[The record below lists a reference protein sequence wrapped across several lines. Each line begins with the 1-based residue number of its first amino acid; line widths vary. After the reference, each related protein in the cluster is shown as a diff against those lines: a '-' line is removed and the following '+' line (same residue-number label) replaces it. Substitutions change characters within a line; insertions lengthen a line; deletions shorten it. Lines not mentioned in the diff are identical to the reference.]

1 MLSMIIHD
9 SQLAF
14 TYSKSTTETRGK
26 GVKYVQL
33 IIKTSEDVIDAVLVF
48 LLLTLNIFLP
58 FLMFLLFTLN
68 K

>member
-1 MLSMIIHD
+1 MIIHD

-58 FLMFLLFTLN
+58 FF
-68 K
+68 